1 MKRLVA
7 VLFILASGVT
17 HAETHEEIVERAF
30 DAVETR
36 IRDHWA
42 FTRVE
47 TTADGVY
54 VATHDPRREQA
65 WELLTVDGREPS
77 KDERE
82 EFVSE
87 RETELGDDNDNENEE
102 DNGSMVSP
110 GSVELIDETDERWQ
124 FNFKP
129 KADSEEE
136 EAFMKAVEGRLEV
149 AKDGHYV
156 RAVTLRNLE
165 TIKPG
170 KGTKIEV
177 FDTRL
182 EFAPSPDGS
191 AVLPVLVYAKVK
203 GRALL
208 VIGID
213 EEQTVQFS
221 DYKRVMDQDGR
232 PFPAL

>member
-1 MKRLVA
+1 MKQLVT
-7 VLFILASGVT
+7 VLLILAAGLT
-17 HAETHEEIVERAF
+17 HAETHEEIVQRAF

-47 TTADGVY
+47 MTADGVY
-54 VATHDPRREQA
+54 VATHDPRREQP

-77 KDERE
+77 QDERE

-87 RETELGDDNDNENEE
+87 REGERGDDNDNENEE
-102 DNGSMVSP
+102 ENRSMVSP

-124 FNFKP
+124 FNFRP

-136 EAFMKAVEGRLEV
+136 QAFMGAVEGRLEV

-156 RAVTLRNLE
+156 RAVSLRNLE

-170 KGTKIEV
+170 KGTKLEV

-191 AVLPVLVYAKVK
+191 AVLPVLVYARVK

-221 DYKRVMDQDGR
+221 DYQRVIDQDGR